1 MFSFEGFQA
10 RKLNKEIFELI
21 QKRSYAASE
30 ALAQEYGEPEMLKGY
45 GRRNTTLN
53 AIAPTT
59 SSVLEIMMVQFSIW
73 TF

>member
-45 GRRNTTLN
+45 GRR
-53 AIAPTT
+53 
-59 SSVLEIMMVQFSIW
+59 V
-73 TF
+73 